1 MLTQPKCALVTDSEG
16 WVDCYNSSYNNWLQT
31 LVRSTENTIISD
43 VDPAQMRA
51 CHGVITIDYRL
62 TTDSLSRQYSVENHH
77 LFVAIE
83 DQISPSRPILIL
95 ILRDARA
102 LSKWKPPVYPSR
114 TLSNLK
120 GRRNE
125 YSPESNSSRLRTH
138 GNLFQCIQVD
148 VTYGDRTWTAPKML
162 NDQWSMIDDHWSTS
176 INGQRSTVKG
186 HCHRTH
192 GFETNW
198 PFRGLMR
205 EVCRRHANICI
216 AARNQSSPEDAGM
229 HR

>member
-1 MLTQPKCALVTDSEG
+1 
-16 WVDCYNSSYNNWLQT
+16 
-31 LVRSTENTIISD
+31 
-43 VDPAQMRA
+43 MRA

-162 NDQWSMIDDHWSTS
+162 NDQWSMINID
-176 INGQRSTVKG
+176 QRSTVNSKRSLPPDTRIRDELAIPG
-186 HCHRTH
+186 LNERGVSTACKYMHCRT
-192 GFETNW
+192 E
-198 PFRGLMR
+198 PKLSRR
-205 EVCRRHANICI
+205 RRHASVSETCKLSENGGCKLFV
-216 AARNQSSPEDAGM
+216 AES
-229 HR
+229 